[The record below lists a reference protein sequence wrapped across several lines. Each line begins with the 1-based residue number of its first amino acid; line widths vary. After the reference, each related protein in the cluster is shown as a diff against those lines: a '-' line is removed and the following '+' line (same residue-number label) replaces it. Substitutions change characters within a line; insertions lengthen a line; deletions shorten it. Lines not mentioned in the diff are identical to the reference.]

1 MTPPPAHVAGGGS
14 LALSII
20 GTGSIERFREFYAG
34 ALGLDATETLTLEG
48 PAFERFW
55 QLPPG
60 SRARAVLMSVGVSKV
75 GRVLGIEF
83 DARARARVATGRPG
97 PYLGYWNLNFYVQ
110 GIAEACAR
118 LERAGLRFWT
128 RPVRNLVAGG
138 AGAPL
143 EAICMGPDGV
153 AINLVEPLGPPGST
167 VAQLARE
174 IEMLPRTRTG
184 YSQVAT
190 SAHATPDI
198 EATLRL
204 YRDVIGMNTS
214 IDAVLESPAVNAL
227 TGRPRDARTRTVWL
241 RGDHPYGKVAL
252 SQPLN
257 YALEDRASVAVAP
270 AIGYLAQ
277 AFAVANL
284 DAALSKVAAI
294 GGEVRCEPQELAL
307 PGDAGLLRAALMR
320 APGSGALV
328 QLHEDSRT

>member
-1 MTPPPAHVAGGGS
+1 MTPPPARNAGGGS
-14 LALSII
+14 LSLAIV
-20 GTGSIERFREFYAG
+20 GTASIERFRDFYAG
-34 ALGLDATETLTLEG
+34 ELGLDASDTLVLEG
-48 PAFERFW
+48 AAFERFW

-60 SRARAVLMSVGVSKV
+60 SRARAVLMSLGGSKV
-75 GRVLGIEF
+75 GRVLGVEF
-83 DARARARVATGRPG
+83 DGARRARIATGRAG
-97 PYLGYWNLNFYVQ
+97 PHFGYWNLNFYVR

-174 IEMLPRTRTG
+174 IELLPRTRTG

-190 SAHATPDI
+190 SAHATPDL

-204 YRDVIGMNTS
+204 YREVLGMSAS
-214 IDAVLESPAVNAL
+214 IDAVMESPAVNAL

-241 RGDHPYGKVAL
+241 RGPHPYGKVAL

-257 YALEDRASVAVAP
+257 YTLEDRASAAAAP
-270 AIGYLAQ
+270 AVGYLAQ
-277 AFAVANL
+277 AFAVESL
-284 DAALSKVAAI
+284 DVALSKAAAI
-294 GGEVRCEPQELAL
+294 GAQVLAEPQPLVL
-307 PGDAGLLRAALMR
+307 PGGGASLRAALMR

-328 QLHEDSRT
+328 QLHEEGDT